1 VSTAQRDNFFQLAR
15 GPTVK
20 THARVARPALRSAAK
35 LTMTVRG
42 TIQIRAIRAG
52 SGERKQGFIDVG
64 DTPNGPLRVPLVIV
78 NGAHDGPVLCLT
90 AGVHATEYPPIDT
103 VMRAVNALA
112 PEHLHGAVIAVPVV
126 NTAMFE
132 RRTAFVSPV
141 DGLNL
146 NNIAPGNGNGTMSE
160 MLAHVLLN
168 EIIGTAQ
175 YYIDLHGGDFGE
187 LLLPFVGCLA
197 TGNSLLDCR
206 AELLARVYGPEL
218 VVVSDGQRVFPFAGS
233 IVHAAAHRGIVAIIA
248 EAGGNGE
255 MSEADTRVHLTGIRN
270 VMRYLGM
277 IEGVP
282 STPRTF
288 QRGIVQFVTRATH
301 PGLVRLKVRIGE
313 HVAAGQEVA
322 EIYDVLGD
330 RVEVVRSQQ
339 TGIAGLIWTHKV
351 VNSGDPIVRC
361 WITTPAPPLSN
372 ASRPKP
378 APQRNVSLRDVARL

>member
-1 VSTAQRDNFFQLAR
+1 
-15 GPTVK
+15 
-20 THARVARPALRSAAK
+20 
-35 LTMTVRG
+35 MTVRG

-187 LLLPFVGCLA
+187 MLLPFVACSL
-197 TGNSLLDCR
+197 TGNADTDR
-206 AELLARVYGPEL
+206 QAEAMARLYSRDLIVTS
-218 VVVSDGQRVFPFAGS
+218 SDGITVPPFAGF
-233 IVHAAAHRGIVAIIA
+233 IADAAARQGVVTIFA
-248 EAGGNGE
+248 EGGGDGTLE
-255 MSEADTRVHLTGIRN
+255 EEDVRAHVDGIRN
-270 VMRYLGM
+270 VLRYLGM
-277 IEGVP
+277 IEGEP
-282 STPRTF
+282 SLVGTRTKGTRRF
-288 QRGIVQFVTRATH
+288 LMRATRS
-301 PGLVRLKVRIGE
+301 GLLRVKVRIGDRI
-313 HVAAGQEVA
+313 AQGQEVA
-322 EIYDVLGD
+322 EICNVFGET
-330 RVEVVRSQQ
+330 VEVVRSPGAG
-339 TGIAGLIWTHKV
+339 TAGLVWGHKV
-351 VNSGDPIVRC
+351 VNTGDPIVRC
-361 WITTPAPPLSN
+361 WVTEPAP
-372 ASRPKP
+372 
-378 APQRNVSLRDVARL
+378 